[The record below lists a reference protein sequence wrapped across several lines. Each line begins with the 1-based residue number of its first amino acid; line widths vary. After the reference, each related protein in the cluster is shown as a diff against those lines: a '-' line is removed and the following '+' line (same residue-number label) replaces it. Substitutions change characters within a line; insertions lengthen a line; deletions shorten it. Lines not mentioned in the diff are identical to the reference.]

1 VQGIRSIY
9 GSAELCDSNAGKI
22 SKTMRLSELPADVRE
37 KIEFEFRT
45 DNGSSEI
52 DEIEIDETNEV
63 IAVGHR
69 CTKPSCNCV
78 GGWWE
83 QTGVRPIGRTVIVSA

>member
-1 VQGIRSIY
+1 MKL
-9 GSAELCDSNAGKI
+9 AELPEGVA
-22 SKTMRLSELPADVRE
+22 E
-37 KIEFEFRT
+37 KLALEFRP

>member
-1 VQGIRSIY
+1 M
-9 GSAELCDSNAGKI
+9 ELQN
-22 SKTMRLSELPADVRE
+22 LPAEAQDRLRL
-37 KIEFEFRT
+37 EFRP

-52 DEIEIDETNEV
+52 DEIEIDETYEV

-69 CTKPSCNCV
+69 CTRPGCNCV

-83 QTGVRPIGRTVIVSA
+83 QTGVRPIGKTIILSA

>member
-1 VQGIRSIY
+1 M
-9 GSAELCDSNAGKI
+9 K
-22 SKTMRLSELPADVRE
+22 KHLSELNPKVAE
-37 KIEFEFRT
+37 KLICEFLP

-69 CTKPSCNCV
+69 CTKPNCNCV
-78 GGWWE
+78 GGWW
-83 QTGVRPIGRTVIVSA
+83 QKTGVSPIGKTIIVVQ